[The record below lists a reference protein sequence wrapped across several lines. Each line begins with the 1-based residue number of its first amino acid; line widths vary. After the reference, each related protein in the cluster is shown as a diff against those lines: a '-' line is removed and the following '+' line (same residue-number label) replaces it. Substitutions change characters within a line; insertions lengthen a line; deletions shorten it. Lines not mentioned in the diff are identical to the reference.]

1 LGEGNEREPKRA
13 KRLTRVN
20 TGLPKGRESYGNGA
34 AVVVGARENLVHG
47 KGRQVIKITKDRE
60 VSEMRDAETVLGII
74 QERGKKGLPLEDIY
88 RQLYNPD
95 LYLRAYARLYS
106 NKGAMTKGTTSET
119 VDGMS
124 MRKIGKIIHDIRH
137 ERYRWTAVRRVYIP
151 KKNGKKRPLG
161 MPTWSDKLLQ
171 EVIRLILEAYY
182 EPQMSDHSH
191 GFRPKRGCHT
201 ALNEVKRTWTG
212 TKWFVEGDIAGC
224 FDNIDHQVMMTILK
238 EKLHDNRFLRLMEG
252 LLTAG
257 YLEEWRYHATPS
269 GSPQGGVVSPILAN
283 IYLDKLDKYIENK
296 LLPEYNSQGKRKVN
310 PSYRRILDKA
320 SKFRK
325 KGMKKEAEVLR
336 KQQLQLPYYD
346 PNDDQYRRLK
356 FVRYADDF
364 LLGFAG
370 PKAEA
375 EEIKEKLRTFLHEE
389 LKLELSQEKTVIT
402 HARTSVARFLGYEI
416 ATQFS
421 NDKLDARRERVVNE
435 KVMLRVP
442 ADVIQKNCAEYQAK
456 GKPIHRAEL
465 LSESDYAIT
474 EKYQWKYRGLMQ
486 YYVLAMNIAQFN
498 HVHWVMRMSLLKT
511 LASKHKSS
519 VNQMVKKYQ
528 TETETPHGKMKCL
541 EVKVERNEKKPLIA
555 RFGGIPWRRQDKAVL
570 VDILPLQTV
579 TPRNE
584 LIKRLLHNTCE
595 VCGSKENISVHHI
608 RALKD
613 LKAKG
618 RREKPLWVQKMAA
631 MQRKTL
637 VVCAYCHGA
646 IQTGKPTKK
655 PIQGD

>member
-1 LGEGNEREPKRA
+1 
-13 KRLTRVN
+13 
-20 TGLPKGRESYGNGA
+20 
-34 AVVVGARENLVHG
+34 
-47 KGRQVIKITKDRE
+47 
-60 VSEMRDAETVLGII
+60 MRDAETVLGII
-74 QERGKKGLPLEDIY
+74 QERGKQGLPLEDIY

-106 NKGAMTKGTTSET
+106 NKGAMTKGSTSET

-124 MRKIGKIIHDIRH
+124 MQKIEKIIDDVRH

-182 EPQMSDHSH
+182 EPQMSNHSH

-201 ALNEVKRTWTG
+201 ALNEVKHTWTG
-212 TKWFVEGDIAGC
+212 TKWFIEGDIAGC

-252 LLTAG
+252 LLKAG

-269 GSPQGGVVSPILAN
+269 GSPQGGVISPILAN
-283 IYLDKLDKYIENK
+283 IYMDKLDKYIEK
-296 LLPEYNSQGKRKVN
+296 ELLPEYNRQEKRRVN
-310 PSYRRILDKA
+310 PSYRSILDKA
-320 SKFRK
+320 SKLRK
-325 KGMKKEAEVLR
+325 KGMKREAETLR
-336 KQQLQLPYYD
+336 RQQLQLPYYD
-346 PNDDQYRRLK
+346 PNDTEYRRLR
-356 FVRYADDF
+356 FVRDADDF

-375 EEIKEKLRTFLHEE
+375 DDIKEKLRIFLHDE

-402 HARTSVARFLGYEI
+402 HARTSTARFLGYEI
-416 ATQFS
+416 TTQFS
-421 NDKLDARRERVVNE
+421 NDKLDSRRERVVNE
-435 KVMLRVP
+435 KIALRVP
-442 ADVIQKNCAEYQAK
+442 ADVLQKLCAEYQAK

-465 LSESDYAIT
+465 LSESDFAIM
-474 EKYQWKYRGLMQ
+474 EKYQWKYRGLIQ
-486 YYVLAMNIAQFN
+486 YYVLAVNVAQFN
-498 HVHWVMRMSLLKT
+498 HAHWVMRISLLKT
-511 LASKHKSS
+511 LASKHKST
-519 VNQMVKKYQ
+519 VNHMVKQYQ
-528 TETETPHGKMKCL
+528 AETETPYGMMKCL
-541 EVKVERNEKKPLIA
+541 EVKVERSEKKPLIA

-570 VDILPLQTV
+570 IDSLPLQTV

-584 LIKRLLHNTCE
+584 IVKRLLRNTCE
-595 VCGSKENISVHHI
+595 MCGSKENISVHHI

-613 LKAKG
+613 LKVKG

-631 MQRKTL
+631 MHRKTL
-637 VVCAYCHGA
+637 VVCGYCHAA
-646 IQTGKPTKK
+646 IQTGRPTKQ
-655 PIQGD
+655 PIRG